1 MRALTTK
8 HAATY
13 WLHKCIVLVA
23 VALLIA
29 LALTQFARYATLG
42 IHAVTKHGEV
52 KADAMGRG
60 GQFERL
66 LVW

>member
-42 IHAVTKHGEV
+42 SHAVTKT
-52 KADAMGRG
+52 
-60 GQFERL
+60 
-66 LVW
+66 W